1 MKAFIDKIFKAKKQ
15 KELLDEIIHTEVIQE
30 NKEILS
36 KQIETVIKNKI
47 AQDEATEVAVEA
59 IIEEVK
65 EVIKKEEVKK
75 EEVVIY
81 PKPNHFPDCNC
92 FKCVRWIKQNA
103 K

>member
-1 MKAFIDKIFKAKKQ
+1 MKAFIDRIFKKRKKDAEQ
-15 KELLDEIIHTEVIQE
+15 IEE
-30 NKEILS
+30 NKTILS
-36 KQIETVIKNKI
+36 KQIETAIKNKI
-47 AQDEATEVAVEA
+47 AQDKATEVAVEA

-65 EVIKKEEVKK
+65 EVIKK

>member
-1 MKAFIDKIFKAKKQ
+1 MKAFIDRIFKKRKHDAEQ
-15 KELLDEIIHTEVIQE
+15 IEE
-30 NKEILS
+30 NKKILAE
-36 KQIETVIKNKI
+36 QIETAIKNKI

>member
-1 MKAFIDKIFKAKKQ
+1 MKAFIDKIFKKRKKDAEQ
-15 KELLDEIIHTEVIQE
+15 IEE
-30 NKEILS
+30 NKAILS
-36 KQIETVIKNKI
+36 EQIETAIKNKI

-75 EEVVIY
+75 EEVVVY

>member
-1 MKAFIDKIFKAKKQ
+1 MKAFIDRIFKKRKKDAEQ
-15 KELLDEIIHTEVIQE
+15 IEE
-30 NKEILS
+30 NKKVLAE
-36 KQIETVIKNKI
+36 QIETSIKEKVTQ
-47 AQDEATEVAVEA
+47 AAVET

-92 FKCVRWIKQNA
+92 FKCVRWRSQSA